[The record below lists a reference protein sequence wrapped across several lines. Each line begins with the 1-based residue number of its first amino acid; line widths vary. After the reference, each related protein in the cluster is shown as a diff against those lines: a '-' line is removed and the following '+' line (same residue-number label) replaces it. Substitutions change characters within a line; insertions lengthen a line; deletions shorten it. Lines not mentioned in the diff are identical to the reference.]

1 MPQIALDP
9 FLSNKLSYGHPNELM
24 DHNDLLPIR
33 KGNEI
38 ETILCILWRLVPTFK
53 QI

>member
-9 FLSNKLSYGHPNELM
+9 VLLSNLSYRHPNELM

-33 KGNEI
+33 KWDAI
-38 ETILCILWRLVPTFK
+38 ETFLCVLWCLVPSFK